1 MNRNNTPV
9 VHDER
14 ENYYLMR
21 DMLYSRFELKVYKPL
36 TFSDEFDIASKLN
49 TFFRD
54 INVKS
59 L

>member
-1 MNRNNTPV
+1 MNQSDAQV
-9 VHDER
+9 LYDER
-14 ENYYLMR
+14 DNYYLIR
-21 DMLYSRFELKVYKPL
+21 DMRYSIFELKVYKPL

>member
-9 VHDER
+9 LYDER
-14 ENYYLMR
+14 DNYYLRR
-21 DMLYSRFELKVYKPL
+21 DMHYSIFELKVYKPL

>member
-54 INVKS
+54 INVK
-59 L
+59 